1 MRFAAFLVATLVVAA
16 ALFATRAL
24 AAPSRNPKDALDQG
38 RTAYDRGDY
47 GRAIDTINPLLYPSI
62 ELGTEDEV
70 VSAHKL
76 LALSYFFVKKQ
87 KEAENEVTS
96 LLALRPTYQLDPI
109 VDPPVAVRFF
119 EDVRRRQSDR
129 INALKKR
136 ELEENERTRRE
147 EERRLAEARAKA
159 ERVYV
164 DRVVEKHS
172 RLIALLPFGAG
183 QAQNGQ
189 TKKAIAF
196 GVSEGVLA
204 ATSIVAYFT
213 LQYRYPV
220 NPTTGHQQFPASEQ
234 NTATTLITLQ
244 LAAGA
249 AFWATVAWG
258 ILDAQLLF
266 KREVVVDTREHTNA
280 PPSARKPRN
289 NKLSIIPTLGGV
301 GVVGTF

>member
-1 MRFAAFLVATLVVAA
+1 MRLAALVVVALVASP
-16 ALFATRAL
+16 AL
-24 AAPSRNPKDALDQG
+24 AHPSQNPKDALDQG

-76 LALSYFFVKKQ
+76 LALSYFFVNKTKD
-87 KEAENEVTS
+87 AENEVTS
-96 LLALRPTYQLDPI
+96 LLALRPNYQLDPI

-119 EDVRRRQSDR
+119 EDVRRRQSER

-136 ELEENERTRRE
+136 ELEENERAHKE

-159 ERVYV
+159 ERIYV

-172 RLIALLPFGAG
+172 RIIALLPFGGG

-189 TKKAIAF
+189 TGKAIAF

-204 ATSIVAYFT
+204 ITSVAAYFT

-220 NPTTGHQQFPASEQ
+220 NPSTGHQQFPASDQ
-234 NTATTLITLQ
+234 NTATALITLQ

-266 KREVVVDTREHTNA
+266 KREVVVDTRERSNVPDATK
-280 PPSARKPRN
+280 RKPT
-289 NKLSIIPTLGGV
+289 KHSSLSIIPTLGGV
-301 GVVGTF
+301 GIVGSF

>member
-1 MRFAAFLVATLVVAA
+1 MKSFALLIGLLVAAP
-16 ALFATRAL
+16 AL
-24 AAPSRNPKDALDQG
+24 ANPSHNAKDALDQG

-62 ELGTEDEV
+62 ELGTEDDV
-70 VSAHKL
+70 IAAHKL
-76 LALSYFFVKKQ
+76 LALSYFFVNKTKD
-87 KEAENEVTS
+87 AENEVTS
-96 LLALRPTYQLDPI
+96 LLALRPNYQLDPI

-119 EDVRRRQSDR
+119 EDVRRRQSER

-136 ELEENERTRRE
+136 ELEENERAHKE

-159 ERVYV
+159 ERIYL
-164 DRVVEKHS
+164 DRVVERHS
-172 RLIALLPFGAG
+172 RIIALLPFGAG

-189 TKKAIAF
+189 TGKAIAF

-204 ATSIVAYFT
+204 VASVATYFT
-213 LQYRYPV
+213 LQYRYPI
-220 NPTTGHQQFPASEQ
+220 NPATGHQQFPVSEQ
-234 NTATTLITLQ
+234 NTATALLSVQ

-266 KREVVVDTREHTNA
+266 KREVVVDTRERTTPA
-280 PPSARKPRN
+280 GATKKKPT
-289 NKLSIIPTLGGV
+289 KHSSLSIIPTLGGV
-301 GVVGTF
+301 GIVGSF

>member
-1 MRFAAFLVATLVVAA
+1 MKGAVLALVVLVASAA
-16 ALFATRAL
+16 AAD
-24 AAPSRNPKDALDQG
+24 PSRNPRDSLDVG

-47 GRAIDTINPLLYPSI
+47 KRAIDTINPLLYPSI
-62 ELGTEDEV
+62 ELGTEEDV
-70 VSAHKL
+70 VAAHKL
-76 LALSYFFVKKQ
+76 LALSYFFVNKQ
-87 KEAENEVTS
+87 KEAEDEVTS

-119 EDVRRRQSDR
+119 EDVRHRQSDR

-136 ELEENERTRRE
+136 ELEDSERAHKE

-204 ATSIVAYFT
+204 AASIVSYFT

-220 NPTTGHQQFPASEQ
+220 NPSTGHQQFPASEQ
-234 NTATTLITLQ
+234 NTATALITLQ

-266 KREVVVDTREHTNA
+266 KREVVVDTRERSTTLPA
-280 PPSARKPRN
+280 PPPPKHKP
-289 NKLSIIPTLGGV
+289 KHSSISIIPTLGGV

>member
-1 MRFAAFLVATLVVAA
+1 VNLRALPAIAPACALVA
-16 ALFATRAL
+16 AL
-24 AAPSRNPKDALDQG
+24 ACGPALASPSRNAKDALDQG

-76 LALSYFFVKKQ
+76 LALSYFFVKKE

-96 LLALRPTYQLDPI
+96 LLALRPNYQLDPI

-136 ELEENERTRRE
+136 EIEENDRARKE
-147 EERRLAEARAKA
+147 EERRSAEARAKA
-159 ERVYV
+159 ERIYV

-189 TKKAIAF
+189 NAKAIAF
-196 GVSEGVLA
+196 GVSEAVLGA
-204 ATSIVAYFT
+204 ASLGAYFG
-213 LQYRYPV
+213 QYVFPID
-220 NPTTGHQQFPASEQ
+220 PASGHRIFQ
-234 NTATTLITLQ
+234 PQDQSLATGLITLQ
-244 LAAGA
+244 LVAGA
-249 AFWATVAWG
+249 AFWATVVWG
-258 ILDAQLLF
+258 IIDAQVLF
-266 KREVVVDTREHTNA
+266 KREVVVDTRE
-280 PPSARKPRN
+280 RKPQT
-289 NKLSIIPTLGGV
+289 KHSVSIIPAPGGV
-301 GVVGTF
+301 GLMGSF

>member
-1 MRFAAFLVATLVVAA
+1 MRP
-16 ALFATRAL
+16 RAL
-24 AAPSRNPKDALDQG
+24 AAAAALAVAVAIGAPAQANPSRNAKDALVQG

-47 GRAIDTINPLLYPSI
+47 GRAIDMLNPLLYPSI
-62 ELGTEDEV
+62 ELGTEDDV

-76 LALSYFFVKKQ
+76 LALSYFFVNKP
-87 KEAENEVTS
+87 KEAEQEVTS
-96 LLALRPTYQLDPI
+96 LLALRPNYQLDPI

-119 EDVRRRQSDR
+119 EDVRHRQGER
-129 INALKKR
+129 IDALKKR
-136 ELEENERTRRE
+136 ELEENERTRRD

-159 ERVYV
+159 ERIYV

-196 GVSEGVLA
+196 GVAEGVLA
-204 ATSIVAYFT
+204 AASVVSYFT

-220 NPTTGHQQFPASEQ
+220 NPATGHQQFPASDQ
-234 NTATTLITLQ
+234 NAATTLVTLQ

-266 KREVVVDTREHTNA
+266 KREVVVDTRERGSA
-280 PPSARKPRN
+280 PPSARK
-289 NKLSIIPTLGGV
+289 KKAALSIIPTLGGV
-301 GVVGTF
+301 GLVGTF

>member
-1 MRFAAFLVATLVVAA
+1 MRAA
-16 ALFATRAL
+16 ALAL
-24 AAPSRNPKDALDQG
+24 VVLVAAGAAAADPSRNPKDSLDQG

-47 GRAIDTINPLLYPSI
+47 GRAIDTIHPLLYPSI
-62 ELGTEDEV
+62 ELGTEDDV
-70 VSAHKL
+70 IAAHKI
-76 LALSYFFVKKQ
+76 LALSYFFVDKQ
-87 KEAENEVTS
+87 KEAEEEVTS
-96 LLALRPTYQLDPI
+96 LLGLRPNYQLDPI

-119 EDVRRRQSDR
+119 EDVRHRQSER

-136 ELEENERTRRE
+136 ESEESARARKE

-164 DRVVEKHS
+164 DRVVERHS

-189 TKKAIAF
+189 TGKAIAF
-196 GVSEGVLA
+196 GVSEGVFA
-204 ATSIVAYFT
+204 AASVAAYFT

-220 NPTTGHQQFPASEQ
+220 NPSTGHQQFPASEQ
-234 NTATTLITLQ
+234 STATALITLQ

-266 KREVVVDTREHTNA
+266 KREVVVDAHERDA
-280 PPSARKPRN
+280 PKKKAHPPI
-289 NKLSIIPTLGGV
+289 SIIPTPGGV

>member
-1 MRFAAFLVATLVVAA
+1 MRLAA
-16 ALFATRAL
+16 AAVLALVTL
-24 AAPSRNPKDALDQG
+24 AAPAAANPSGGAKDALDQG

-62 ELGTEDEV
+62 ELGTEDDV
-70 VSAHKL
+70 IAAHKL
-76 LALSYFFVKKQ
+76 LALSYFFVNKQ

-96 LLALRPTYQLDPI
+96 LLALRPNYQLDPI

-119 EDVRRRQSDR
+119 EDVRRRQSER

-136 ELEENERTRRE
+136 ELEESERQHRE
-147 EERRLAEARAKA
+147 EERRLAEARARA

-172 RLIALLPFGAG
+172 RIIAMLPFGAG

-189 TKKAIAF
+189 TGKAIAF
-196 GVSEGVLA
+196 GVSEGVFA
-204 ATSIVAYFT
+204 VTSVAAYFT

-220 NPTTGHQQFPASEQ
+220 NPSTGHQQFPASDQ
-234 NTATTLITLQ
+234 STATALITLQ

-249 AFWATVAWG
+249 AFWATVVWG
-258 ILDAQLLF
+258 VLDAQLLF
-266 KREVVVDTREHTNA
+266 KREVVVDTREHST
-280 PPSARKPRN
+280 PPPDAIKKKTPKHSS
-289 NKLSIIPTLGGV
+289 LSIIPTLGGV
-301 GVVGTF
+301 GVVGSF

>member
-1 MRFAAFLVATLVVAA
+1 MRLC
-16 ALFATRAL
+16 AL
-24 AAPSRNPKDALDQG
+24 AIVAILATPVFANPSQNPKDALDQG

-62 ELGTEDEV
+62 ELGTEDDV
-70 VSAHKL
+70 IAAHKL
-76 LALSYFFVKKQ
+76 LALSYFFVDKQ

-96 LLALRPTYQLDPI
+96 LLALRPNYQLDPI

-119 EDVRRRQSDR
+119 EDVRRRQSER

-136 ELEENERTRRE
+136 ELEEHERLQRE
-147 EERRLAEARAKA
+147 EERRVAEARAKA

-172 RLIALLPFGAG
+172 RLIAMLPFGAG

-189 TKKAIAF
+189 TGKAIAF

-204 ATSIVAYFT
+204 ATSVAAYFT

-220 NPTTGHQQFPASEQ
+220 DPSTGHQQFPASDK
-234 NTATTLITLQ
+234 NTATALITLQ

-249 AFWATVAWG
+249 AFWATVVWG

-266 KREVVVDTREHTNA
+266 KREVVVDTRERSTLPGGA
-280 PPSARKPRN
+280 TKKRPPKRSS
-289 NKLSIIPTLGGV
+289 LSIIPTLGGV
-301 GVVGTF
+301 GVVGSF

>member
-1 MRFAAFLVATLVVAA
+1 MIRATVAWA
-16 ALFATRAL
+16 AL
-24 AAPSRNPKDALDQG
+24 AAIVLVAPPVRANPSQNAKDALDQG

-70 VSAHKL
+70 VAAHKL
-76 LALSYFFVKKQ
+76 LALSYFFVNKQ
-87 KEAENEVTS
+87 KDAENEVTS
-96 LLALRPTYQLDPI
+96 LLALRPNYQLDPI

-119 EDVRRRQSDR
+119 EDVRRRQSER

-136 ELEENERTRRE
+136 ELEENERAHKE
-147 EERRLAEARAKA
+147 EERRLAEAKAKA

-172 RLIALLPFGAG
+172 RIIALLPFGAG

-189 TKKAIAF
+189 TGKAIAF
-196 GVSEGVLA
+196 GVSEGVFA
-204 ATSIVAYFT
+204 ITSVAAYFT

-220 NPTTGHQQFPASEQ
+220 NPATGHQQFPASDQ
-234 NTATTLITLQ
+234 STATALITLQ

-249 AFWATVAWG
+249 AFWATLAWG

-266 KREVVVDTREHTNA
+266 KREVVVDTRERTT
-280 PPSARKPRN
+280 PPPKKKKN
-289 NKLSIIPTLGGV
+289 QLSIIPGPGGV
-301 GVVGTF
+301 GIVGTF